1 MISRQKSLIRNKL
14 KQPQTNSNKIGAPQ
28 TIFNQSPINISD
40 EVFEGALESFLAI
53 RGKII
58 KQKERV
64 RNKQQ
69 KQSEHKF

>member
-1 MISRQKSLIRNKL
+1 LVRHK
-14 KQPQTNSNKIGAPQ
+14 

>member
-1 MISRQKSLIRNKL
+1 VRHK
-14 KQPQTNSNKIGAPQ
+14 

-69 KQSEHKF
+69 KQSEHKFSEFNQLYSLSDIPDGK